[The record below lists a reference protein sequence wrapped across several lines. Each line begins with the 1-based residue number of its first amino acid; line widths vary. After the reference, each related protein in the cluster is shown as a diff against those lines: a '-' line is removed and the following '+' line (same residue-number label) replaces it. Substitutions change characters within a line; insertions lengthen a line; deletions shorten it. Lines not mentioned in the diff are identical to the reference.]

1 MFNNE
6 PRVGGGGMDRDEFA
20 SMKVGAST
28 VPRPITER
36 MEGGAVLV
44 EDMPRPAAAPGC
56 IRASPIGLVGKEYQS
71 LGNGAF
77 GSPFSGWTAGFMP
90 SEGSMGSRRVRTSC

>member
-28 VPRPITER
+28 VLRPITER

-44 EDMPRPAAAPGC
+44 EDIPRPAAVPG
-56 IRASPIGLVGKEYQS
+56 
-71 LGNGAF
+71 
-77 GSPFSGWTAGFMP
+77 
-90 SEGSMGSRRVRTSC
+90 